1 MNNKKSQVDW
11 PVFGLSG
18 GLLLVFVIAA
28 AISMDAVTSFVNSS
42 FALSVKWFG
51 AFWQVLLLATFI
63 IAIPLAF
70 SRYGKVKLGKLDQ
83 PEFGTFKWISMIMC
97 TLLAGG
103 GVFWAAAEPMFHFTS
118 PPPLFGGIQ
127 AGTNQAVNPALS
139 QAFMHWGFLAW
150 AILGT
155 LSVVVMMYAHY
166 HKGMPLKPRSL
177 LYPIF
182 GEKLMSKSL
191 LGTAVDAFSILAVV
205 AGTIGPIG
213 FLGLQASFGMKE
225 ILGIP
230 DTFTTQLYIIIAVV
244 AISAISAATG
254 LHKGIEF
261 LSNLNVV
268 LAILL
273 MAAILILGPGEFIV
287 NAFISSFG
295 MYIQEFFAMSTFR
308 GDPEWLGW
316 WTVFF
321 WCWFLGYGPMM
332 AIFISCISRGR
343 TIREIITAVAVI
355 SPIVTCFWFTVL
367 GGSGISFELLNP
379 GSISGPLNEFGLP
392 AAMISI
398 TKQLPL
404 SYIMGPAFLILT
416 ILFVVTTSDSMAYT
430 ISAAVTGN
438 NNPSVG
444 MRIFWALMMGAV
456 AAILLS
462 IGNGGINAL
471 QSFIVVTAVPV
482 SLILLPVCWL
492 APKVANEMAKE
503 QGIVEE
509 ENLQE
514 KVS

>member
-1 MNNKKSQVDW
+1 
-11 PVFGLSG
+11 
-18 GLLLVFVIAA
+18 
-28 AISMDAVTSFVNSS
+28 
-42 FALSVKWFG
+42 
-51 AFWQVLLLATFI
+51 
-63 IAIPLAF
+63 
-70 SRYGKVKLGKLDQ
+70 
-83 PEFGTFKWISMIMC
+83 
-97 TLLAGG
+97 
-103 GVFWAAAEPMFHFTS
+103 
-118 PPPLFGGIQ
+118 
-127 AGTNQAVNPALS
+127 
-139 QAFMHWGFLAW
+139 
-150 AILGT
+150 
-155 LSVVVMMYAHY
+155 
-166 HKGMPLKPRSL
+166 
-177 LYPIF
+177 
-182 GEKLMSKSL
+182 
-191 LGTAVDAFSILAVV
+191 
-205 AGTIGPIG
+205 
-213 FLGLQASFGMKE
+213 
-225 ILGIP
+225 
-230 DTFTTQLYIIIAVV
+230 
-244 AISAISAATG
+244 
-254 LHKGIEF
+254 
-261 LSNLNVV
+261 
-268 LAILL
+268 
-273 MAAILILGPGEFIV
+273 
-287 NAFISSFG
+287 
-295 MYIQEFFAMSTFR
+295 
-308 GDPEWLGW
+308 
-316 WTVFF
+316 
-321 WCWFLGYGPMM
+321 MM